1 MHQPSHTPEPRVFQ
15 LDLVVA
21 EADIDMLDH
30 ASNIA
35 FVRWIQDVALAHSAA
50 VGMSFEAYQRLG
62 AVFMVVRHEIDYL
75 RPALRGDVL
84 QARTWISSVRAA
96 SCERSTHLVRA
107 SDGQL
112 LAKGLTTWGFI
123 EMATGR
129 PRRIPEEVR
138 VAFRGY
144 IH

>member
-1 MHQPSHTPEPRVFQ
+1 VTQPIAQPQPGVFQ
-15 LDLVVA
+15 LDLTVA

-50 VGMSFEAYQRLG
+50 VGLTFEAYQRLG

-96 SCERSTHLVRA
+96 SCERSTQLVRL

-123 EMATGR
+123 EMASGR
-129 PRRIPEEVR
+129 PRRIPEDVR